1 MERIRGIIYRII
13 TYKGKGTIKECQENQ
28 ISRFNPNGNIEEIN
42 KEKKTCRD
50 ENIRLEKPFYIRKIN
65 ISYDING
72 RLKKLK
78 EPVFGARIR
87 SILNRIGQVE
97 RVTYKGTATVKE

>member
-1 MERIRGIIYRII
+1 MERIRAIIYRII
-13 TYKGKGTIKECQENQ
+13 TYKGKSTIKKCQENQ

-65 ISYDING
+65 ISYDIN